1 MKNPPAMQETWVPSP
16 GQEDALAEGMATP
29 KGGSGGVGS
38 WKDSPDIGLNT
49 SSVNLRGIS

>member
-1 MKNPPAMQETWVPSP
+1 MVDPKQLRS
-16 GQEDALAEGMATP
+16 

-49 SSVNLRGIS
+49 SSLNLRGIS